1 MPYLGKKIRIFVFRF
16 LVFGLRFVDTRS
28 TVQHWDCSAPGK
40 LQGSGCRQLKLHW
53 RFVHIEDTTQIV
65 APALARS
72 QEESMKLDD
81 LVFHVGRETLSK
93 TSLRSHGDGVT
104 TLPVGLPAKGRFKL
118 GIGAEFF
125 GLHSKHHAVD

>member
-1 MPYLGKKIRIFVFRF
+1 
-16 LVFGLRFVDTRS
+16 
-28 TVQHWDCSAPGK
+28 
-40 LQGSGCRQLKLHW
+40 
-53 RFVHIEDTTQIV
+53 
-65 APALARS
+65 
-72 QEESMKLDD
+72 MKLDD